1 MSEQQD
7 SFVTNFSL
15 LILMMAALTVVLII
29 IGTVIGKLTDTG
41 PDPMEVEA
49 ASKRIKPVSMVA
61 LTDGTMF
68 VSSSSAPQALPQE
81 IAAKSAAPVPVV
93 AAVELDGEGVYNT
106 ACVTCHSIGL
116 AGAPKLGDVGAWQ
129 SRVAQGIDVLYKHS
143 LSGFQ
148 AMPPKGGFMNIP
160 DNQIKLAVDYMVS
173 AAK

>member
-7 SFVTNFSL
+7 NFVTNFSF
-15 LILMMAALTVVLII
+15 LIMMMMALAVMAVTFAMVAA
-29 IGTVIGKLTDTG
+29 KLGDGG
-41 PDPMEVEA
+41 PDPS
-49 ASKRIKPVSMVA
+49 ASARIQPVGKVA
-61 LTDGTMF
+61 LTDGTLF
-68 VSSSSAPQALPQE
+68 VSSSSALQAPPKE
-81 IAAKSAAPVPVV
+81 IAVKSEAAPPVV
-93 AAVELDGEGVYNT
+93 AIVELDGEGVYNT

-116 AGAPKLGDVGAWQ
+116 AGAPKLDDAGAWQ
-129 SRVAQGIDVLYKHS
+129 SRMAQGIDVLYKHS